1 MEDEKILSGYCRCI
15 DGHRM
20 VAAELEE
27 GAWVADCQFG
37 TCPHEAVCEIAK
49 ALNDN

>member
-20 VAAELEE
+20 VTAELED
-27 GAWVADCQFG
+27 GHWCADCLFG
-37 TCPHEAVCEIAK
+37 TCPHEAVCEIARELK
-49 ALNDN
+49 M